1 MSSPLTKL
9 LHKTTT
15 SSNHLLRHHQ
25 TTRSKSDSTTKM
37 QIIIK
42 SFESIDKNLH
52 WQLPSNTRKI
62 KLPSTRS
69 LFTVLKS
76 PHVHKKAREQ
86 FQIKTNKEM
95 LVMPTKRHELSKKLF
110 WLKRQRIFGAQFEIL
125 FSFKTRLDKQ
135 KLQSVLK
142 EGGVKDGSR
151 SNNKVEER
159 DVLKAISSLLSD
171 GLCSEGLDCSV
182 NDIEASV
189 NGLLPH
195 GVGMMIPSIPM
206 SVLKARVDSEGSKG
220 LSGQLIEK
228 FVLNNPQRPAVEVQ
242 PNESVEK
249 YNFEKLRAAMTENDL
264 DELARVTH
272 DLQLNPPKVK
282 KAVPNF
288 SVQNIKRKHIEVP
301 TEVGDIN
308 GVKVLQHELSTNDVL
323 YADLA
328 FDMTSLKPEL
338 LPLVPLFCQSLL
350 EMGTKDLNFVQLNQL
365 IREKTGGISIY
376 PYTSSKQGSKD
387 SASYIMVRCKAMSAS
402 TEDLFNLVS
411 SLQSQFFITCVL
423 KEAEFTNQKR
433 FKRFVSQSKAKLEN
447 QLRDG
452 GHVLVAARLNA
463 KLNHAGWVAEQM
475 GGISY
480 LEFLKDL
487 EKKIEEN
494 WSEISTSL
502 EEIRGAL
509 LSKKGCLV
517 NLTSDGKNLKSAEK
531 FVRKFLDFLP
541 TTSPLTASSTSDALL
556 LAENEAFTIPTQVN
570 YVGKAAN
577 IYETGYQLKGSAY
590 VISKYISNTWLWDNI
605 RVSGGAFGGFCDFN
619 TRSGS
624 FLYDGSCIASSKM
637 ETLNVYDGTSDFLR
651 QLEVDDDTLRKAI
664 IGTIDDLDSYQLPD
678 AKGYTSL
685 LRYISGVSEEDRQ
698 ARREEVLSTRPS
710 DFKEF
715 AGVVDAIKDQ
725 GVVVAVASEHDV
737 DAANKECSNLFQVK
751 TPLL

>member
-15 SSNHLLRHHQ
+15 TTSNHLLRHQ

-182 NDIEASV
+182 NEIEASV

-206 SVLKARVDSEGSKG
+206 PVLKARVDSEGSKG

-228 FVLNNPQRPAVEVQ
+228 FVLNNPQRLAVEVQ

-264 DELARVTH
+264 DELARVTR
-272 DLQLNPPKVK
+272 DLQLNPPKIK

-301 TEVGDIN
+301 TEAGDID

-338 LPLVPLFCQSLL
+338 LPLSLL

-365 IREKTGGISIY
+365 IREKTGGISIH

-387 SASYIMVRCKAMSAS
+387 SVSYIMVRCKAMSAS
-402 TEDLFNLVS
+402 TEDLFNL
-411 SLQSQFFITCVL
+411 ITCVL

-487 EKKIEEN
+487 EKKIEED

-502 EEIRGAL
+502 EAIRGAL

-517 NLTSDGKNLKSAEK
+517 NLTSDGKNLKNAEK

-541 TTSPLTASSTSDALL
+541 TTSPLTASSTLDALL
-556 LAENEAFTIPTQVN
+556 LAENEAFTIPTQMN

-619 TRSGS
+619 TRSGVLS
-624 FLYDGSCIASSKM
+624 FLSYRDPNLLK
-637 ETLNVYDGTSDFLR
+637 TLNVYDGTSDFLR
-651 QLEVDDDTLRKAI
+651 QLEVDDDSLKKAI

-685 LRYISGVSEEDRQ
+685 LRYVSGVSEEDRQ

>member
-1 MSSPLTKL
+1 MASPLTKL
-9 LHKTTT
+9 LLKSTTG
-15 SSNHLLRHHQ
+15 NLILR
-25 TTRSKSDSTTKM
+25 RELRRAKSDSTTKM
-37 QIIIK
+37 QIMIR

-52 WQLPSNTRKI
+52 WQLPPDTRKI
-62 KLPSTRS
+62 GLPSTRS

-86 FQIKTNKEM
+86 FQMKINKEM
-95 LVMPTKRHELSKKLF
+95 LVMETKRHELQKKFF

-135 KLQSVLK
+135 KLQSVLLESGSKPRVK
-142 EGGVKDGSR
+142 EGSGSE
-151 SNNKVEER
+151 KVEER
-159 DVLKAISSLLSD
+159 DVLKAISSLLRD

-182 NDIEASV
+182 NEIEASV
-189 NGLLPH
+189 DGISGGLFPH
-195 GVGMMIPSIPM
+195 GVAMMIPSVAMP
-206 SVLKARVDSEGSKG
+206 VLKARVDSEGSKAS
-220 LSGQLIEK
+220 SGQLIEK
-228 FVLNNPQRPAVEVQ
+228 FILNNPQRPAVELQ
-242 PNESVEK
+242 SNESVEK
-249 YNFEKLRAAMTENDL
+249 YNFEKLRVSMTENDL
-264 DELARVTH
+264 TELARVTR
-272 DLQLNPPKVK
+272 DLQLNPPKVQ
-282 KAVPNF
+282 KAVPNL
-288 SVQNIKRKHIEVP
+288 SVQNIKKKHMETP

-308 GVKVLQHELSTNDVL
+308 GVKVLQHELFTNDVL

-365 IREKTGGISIY
+365 IKEKTGGISIY

-387 SASYIMVRCKAMSAS
+387 PVSYIMVRCKAMSAS
-402 TEDLFNLVS
+402 TEDLFNL
-411 SLQSQFFITCVL
+411 ITCVL

-433 FKRFVSQSKAKLEN
+433 FKRFVSQSKARLEN

-452 GHVLVAARLNA
+452 GHLLAAARLNA
-463 KLNHAGWVAEQM
+463 KLNHAGWIAEQM
-475 GGISY
+475 SGISY
-480 LEFLKDL
+480 LEFLKDT
-487 EKKIEEN
+487 EKKIEEQ
-494 WSEISTSL
+494 WSEISVSL

-517 NLTSDGKNLKSAEK
+517 NLTSDGKNLKNAEK
-531 FVRKFLDFLP
+531 FVRNFLGFLP
-541 TTSPLTASSTSDALL
+541 TTSPLTTSSTSNVLL
-556 LAENEAFTIPTQVN
+556 SSENEAFTIPTQVN

-605 RVSGGAFGGFCDFN
+605 RVNGGAFGGFCDFN
-619 TRSGS
+619 TRSGVLS
-624 FLYDGSCIASSKM
+624 FLSYRDPNLLK
-637 ETLNVYDGTSDFLR
+637 TLNVYDGTSDFLR
-651 QLEVDDDTLRKAI
+651 QLEINDDALKKAI
-664 IGTIDDLDSYQLPD
+664 IGTIGDLDSYQLPD

-685 LRYISGVSEEDRQ
+685 LRYVSGVSEEDRQ

-715 AGVVDAIKDQ
+715 ADVVDAIKDK

-751 TPLL
+751 TSLL